1 MTPLRRVLIVGGS
14 LAGLHAGETLRREG
28 FEGELVI
35 LSAEAHRPYDRPPL
49 SKELLTGEMGVQD
62 VALPVTA
69 QLDAEWVL
77 GDAAV
82 ELKMASRS
90 VLTRAGRELSFDGL
104 VIATGAVPRRLRMFD
119 PHREGIMELRTLDD
133 AIELRNAL
141 AARSHVTLIGCGFIG
156 VEVACAARVAGA
168 SVSVVSL
175 DPPLIVGDPS
185 GLVAGV
191 CKQFLLDAGVRLHIG
206 RHVVRLEGCPG
217 DWRLALDDENTIETE
232 LIVVAVGA
240 RPQTDWLAGSEI
252 AVRDGV
258 ICDSSCAASGVEGV
272 VAAGDVARWPNEL
285 FGSAPI
291 RIEHW
296 TNSIEQGAAAARTLL
311 RGSGPETVYAPV
323 PSFWSDHF
331 GTRLQS
337 VGLPLLGDR
346 TEVVAGSI
354 EERRFVAAS
363 YRGDELVGATS
374 YGMVR
379 ELVRYRARLAR
390 RETTRA
396 GA

>member
-28 FEGELVI
+28 FDGELVI
-35 LSAEAHRPYDRPPL
+35 LSAEPHRPYDRPPL
-49 SKELLTGEMGVQD
+49 SKELLRGEMSAQD
-62 VALPVTA
+62 IALPVTD

-77 GDAAV
+77 GDPAV
-82 ELKMASRS
+82 ELRVPSRS
-90 VLTRAGRELSFDGL
+90 VLTHSGRELPFDGL
-104 VIATGAVPRRLRMFD
+104 VIATGSVPRRLPMLD
-119 PHREGIMELRTLDD
+119 PDREGVMELRTLDD
-133 AIELRNAL
+133 ALALRTAL
-141 AARSHVTLIGCGFIG
+141 SVRPHVTLIGCGFIG

-191 CKQFLLDAGVRLHIG
+191 CERFLVDHGVSLHIG
-206 RHVVRLEGCPG
+206 RQVARLDGSAS
-217 DWRLALDDENTIETE
+217 DWRLALDDGTTIETQ
-232 LIVVAVGA
+232 LVVVAVGA
-240 RPQTDWLAGSEI
+240 RPQTDWLAGSDLF
-252 AVRDGV
+252 VRDGV
-258 ICDSSCAASGVEGV
+258 ICDSSCAAVGVERI

-296 TNSIEQGAAAARTLL
+296 TNSIEQGMAAARTLL

-331 GTRLQS
+331 ETRLQS

-363 YRGDELVGATS
+363 YRGEELIGATS

-390 RETTRA
+390 RETTKA

>member
-1 MTPLRRVLIVGGS
+1 MLDPGV
-14 LAGLHAGETLRREG
+14 EG
-28 FEGELVI
+28 V
-35 LSAEAHRPYDRPPL
+35 
-49 SKELLTGEMGVQD
+49 
-62 VALPVTA
+62 
-69 QLDAEWVL
+69 
-77 GDAAV
+77 
-82 ELKMASRS
+82 
-90 VLTRAGRELSFDGL
+90 
-104 VIATGAVPRRLRMFD
+104 
-119 PHREGIMELRTLDD
+119 MELRTLDD
-133 AIELRNAL
+133 ALALRAAL
-141 AARSHVTLIGCGFIG
+141 SSRPHVTLIGCGFIG

-168 SVSVVSL
+168 PVSIVSL

-191 CKQFLLDAGVRLHIG
+191 CEQYLLDEGVRLRVG
-206 RHVVRLEGCPG
+206 RQVARLEGSAG
-217 DWRLALDDENTIETE
+217 DWRLALDDGSAIETE

-240 RPQTDWLAGSEI
+240 RPQTDWLIGSKLTLH
-252 AVRDGV
+252 DGV
-258 ICDSSCAASGVEGV
+258 ICDSSCAALGVEGV
-272 VAAGDVARWPNEL
+272 VVAGDAARWPNEL
-285 FGSAPI
+285 FGPARI

-296 TNSIEQGAAAARTLL
+296 TNAIEQGMAAARTLL

-363 YRGDELVGATS
+363 YRGEELVGATS

-379 ELVRYRARLAR
+379 ELIRYRARLAR
-390 RETTRA
+390 RETAKA